1 MVVPADPGGPDA
13 TKACPDCAEIILGA
27 ARVCRFCGYRF
38 DVGLSAPEA
47 ARAVSR
53 RDKSPF
59 AAAVM
64 SFLVPGL
71 GQAYLSEWSRGA
83 AFFGSFWTMLV
94 AAIYTD
100 TIGLAWLIGLIAAVD
115 AYRGAVE
122 VKEAAAPRAVT
133 GRVWLLV
140 AVSAGLS
147 IAGMVNYEEPSNG
160 GGQSMREFRFDN
172 YDRCISTGLSELEC
186 GRIYLDY

>member
-1 MVVPADPGGPDA
+1 
-13 TKACPDCAEIILGA
+13 
-27 ARVCRFCGYRF
+27 
-38 DVGLSAPEA
+38 
-47 ARAVSR
+47 
-53 RDKSPF
+53 
-59 AAAVM
+59 
-64 SFLVPGL
+64 
-71 GQAYLSEWSRGA
+71 
-83 AFFGSFWTMLV
+83 
-94 AAIYTD
+94 
-100 TIGLAWLIGLIAAVD
+100 VD